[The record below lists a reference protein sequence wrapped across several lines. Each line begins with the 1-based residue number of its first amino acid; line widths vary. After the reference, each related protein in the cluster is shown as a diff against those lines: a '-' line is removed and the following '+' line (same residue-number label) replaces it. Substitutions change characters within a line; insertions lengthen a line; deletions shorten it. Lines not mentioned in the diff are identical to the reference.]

1 MAAHTKQTGDGERSI
16 ERRTLLQALSGAA
29 AVGLAGCSGGDGG
42 DGGSSSGS
50 DGELGE
56 RVSTLQMEYWSDYG
70 GFTTTQEQMA
80 PIISQ
85 GIESLGTG
93 VDIVPKD
100 LGTNTGQQANDSNR
114 ANNISFTWWVPA
126 ADRLDPQELLNNMRL
141 DWAGANGK
149 SNTSNYADCEYTR
162 RLIEQTNA
170 ETPEEREEGL
180 NETIAYMSQDCA
192 IDNLCPVANI
202 GAWRTDMVEINGIGT
217 GGLARSNAEWLFKSE
232 LTDGEELIVGID
244 PIATET
250 TNWMTHTASMPEAMW
265 QHMIHSPVHK
275 YNEDFEVVELLG
287 SVDVVGSQEV
297 VVELFD
303 DATFTNGDPVTAQDV
318 KFTFEQILRGGDAG
332 AYPGAAPVPY
342 DAIEAVDE
350 QTVRFTFTEPYIPF
364 AETTLM
370 RWGILHQESFEE
382 AGAVEN
388 PGDATFET
396 PIVSSGPLEVTSIQ
410 QGQRVVTEPH
420 DGHPEYQVAQPV
432 IFEAY
437 RNEES
442 MINAL
447 GAGEAHVGV
456 EISPPN
462 ATRVNEEIDNANAEF
477 TGTHTSYNLQYIC
490 HTAPCKFTEFRKAVG
505 ASVNRD
511 LLVNTAFD
519 NRVEPDMFPTYIS
532 ENHPRFPP
540 EDMLYEHPDSGGD
553 VEAARAM
560 LEEEGWGWDGDGNL
574 HYPPDADLDPLWPQ
588 GEVPSAEQFPCID
601 ELGLDP

>member
-1 MAAHTKQTGDGERSI
+1 MAAHSKQADDSGESI
-16 ERRTLLQALSGAA
+16 DRRTVLQALSGAA
-29 AVGLAGCSGGDGG
+29 AVGLAGCSGDE
-42 DGGSSSGS
+42 SSA
-50 DGELGE
+50 DLGE
-56 RVSTLQMEYWSDYG
+56 RVSTIQMEYWSDYG

-80 PIISQ
+80 PLIRQ
-85 GIESLGTG
+85 GIEGLGAE
-93 VDIVPKD
+93 VDVVPKD
-100 LGTNTGQQANDSNR
+100 LGTQTGQMANDENR
-114 ANNISFTWWVPA
+114 DNNISFTWWVPA

-149 SNTSNYADCEYTR
+149 SNTSNYVDCEYTT
-162 RLIEQTNA
+162 RLIEQTEA
-170 ETPEEREEGL
+170 ETPEERQDGL
-180 NETIAYMSQDCA
+180 HETIAYMSEDCA

-202 GAWRTDMVEINGIGT
+202 GAWRTDMVEIDGVGT
-217 GGLARSNAEWLFKSE
+217 GGLARSNAEWIFKSE
-232 LTDGEELIVGID
+232 LMEDGELIVGID

-265 QHMIHSPVHK
+265 QHMIHSPIHK
-275 YNEDFEVVELLG
+275 YNEDYEVVELLG
-287 SVDVVGSQEV
+287 SVDVVDSREI

-303 DATFTNGDPVTAQDV
+303 DAAFTNGDPVTAEDV

-370 RWGILHQESFEE
+370 RWGILHKESFEE
-382 AGAVEN
+382 VGAVES
-388 PGDATFET
+388 PGDASFET
-396 PIVSSGPLEVTSIQ
+396 PIVSSGPLEVTSIE

-420 DGHPEYQVAQPV
+420 DGHPQYEAAQPV

-447 GAGEAHVGV
+447 QAGEAHIGV

-462 ATRVNEEIDNANAEF
+462 AKRVNEEIENTEARFE
-477 TGTHTSYNLQYIC
+477 GTHTSYNLQYVC

-511 LLVNTAFD
+511 QLVSTAFD
-519 NRVEPDMFPTYIS
+519 GRVEPDMFPTYIS
-532 ENHPRFPP
+532 ENHPMFPP
-540 EDMLYEHPDSGGD
+540 EDMLYEHPDSSGD
-553 VEAARAM
+553 MEAARAM
-560 LEEEGWGWDGDGNL
+560 LEEEGWGWDSDGNL
-574 HYPPDADLDPLWPQ
+574 HYPQDADLEPLWPE
-588 GEVPSAEQFPCID
+588 GEVPSAEQFPCIE